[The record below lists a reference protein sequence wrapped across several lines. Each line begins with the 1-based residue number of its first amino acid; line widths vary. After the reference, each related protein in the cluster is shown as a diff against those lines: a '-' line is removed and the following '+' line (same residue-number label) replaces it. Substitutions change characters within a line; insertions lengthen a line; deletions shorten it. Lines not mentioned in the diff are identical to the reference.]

1 MPRSFLSA
9 LAGLALL
16 SGCASGDSGADS
28 AAAGDTAAATGIGA
42 RLAKYTPVRL
52 TTDLSALSAQERQM
66 LPLLIDAANEMD
78 AIFWQQ
84 AYGSREQLMSRIEDP
99 DARRFAEINYGPWD
113 RLAGNEPFVPGVG
126 PKPPG
131 ANLYPA
137 DITKEE
143 FEQAVAG
150 GGARA
155 DSLRSLYT
163 LVRRDSSGAL
173 TAVPYHVAFAS
184 QVERAAAKLREASAL
199 ATDPGL
205 KRYLDLRARAL
216 QTDEFQPSDLAW
228 MDMKNNTIDVVIGPI
243 ETYEDQ
249 LFGYK
254 AANETYVLVKDQE
267 WSKRLAR
274 YAAMLPALQRGL
286 PVPAE
291 FKRETPGTD
300 SDLGAYDAVYYA
312 GDANA
317 GSKTIAINLPNDEQV
332 QLRKGTRRLQLK
344 NAMRAKF
351 DAILVPIANEL
362 IVPEQ
367 RQHVTFDA
375 FFANTMFHEVAH
387 GLGVKNT
394 INDRGTVREALKE
407 RASAL
412 EEGKADVLGLY
423 MVTRLHEQ
431 GELGDADLRDN
442 YVTFL
447 ASIFR
452 SARFGAASAHG
463 RANMARFNFF
473 EERGA
478 FARDSSGMYRVDFDK
493 MRDAMNALSEH
504 ILRLQGEGDYAG
516 ATTFMEQQGTIG
528 PELQRSLDRLATAGI
543 PVDIVFEQGMSVLR
557 ASTP

>member
-1 MPRSFLSA
+1 
-9 LAGLALL
+9 
-16 SGCASGDSGADS
+16 
-28 AAAGDTAAATGIGA
+28 
-42 RLAKYTPVRL
+42 
-52 TTDLSALSAQERQM
+52 
-66 LPLLIDAANEMD
+66 LLIT
-78 AIFWQQ
+78 
-84 AYGSREQLMSRIEDP
+84 
-99 DARRFAEINYGPWD
+99 D
-113 RLAGNEPFVPGVG
+113 RL
-126 PKPPG
+126 PPIE
-131 ANLYPA
+131 LA
-137 DITKEE
+137 D
-143 FEQAVAG
+143 
-150 GGARA
+150 
-155 DSLRSLYT
+155 LL
-163 LVRRDSSGAL
+163 GAL

-199 ATDPGL
+199 AADPGL